1 MEFQDHNG
9 NIIRSKDGLTFTM
22 HAPPLTIQE
31 LETRHA
37 VQMLQLQQDV
47 QALAVEL
54 GVGEDI
60 ADLYLEEAVDEAKC
74 KAVEEREEEI
84 QTDLMD
90 GTYFRDVLAD
100 EDVTKCAKAL
110 LDGRWLDEETKAA
123 AFLHLSETVDFE
135 KFDPAQLEEL
145 LAKVLEAMEAA

>member
-1 MEFQDHNG
+1 MQFKDHNG
-9 NIIRSKDGLTFTM
+9 NITHSKDGLTFTA

-47 QALAVEL
+47 QALAAEL

-60 ADLYLEEAVDEAKC
+60 AEPYLADAVDEAKC
-74 KAVEEREEEI
+74 KAVEAREEEI
-84 QTDLMD
+84 QTDLID
-90 GTYFRDVLAD
+90 GTYFRDVL
-100 EDVTKCAKAL
+100 EDSAVTLCAKAL
-110 LDGRWLDEETKAA
+110 LNGNWLDEETKAA